1 MVDHMEREFGERA
14 LNGDK
19 SQAVILQAKIDELER
34 KLETQ
39 RLAENSTADSK
50 PKSEVG
56 SENETDSDVST
67 YQQQQKQIL
76 LACLLAIQQYSVKDV
91 TQS

>member
-1 MVDHMEREFGERA
+1 MEREFGERA

-76 LACLLAIQQYSVKDV
+76 LACLLAIQ
-91 TQS
+91 